1 MNTLDPYVA
10 DPEWHSYI
18 IWYFFLGGIAAG
30 SYAMFALA
38 NLFGDED
45 DRRGLRAAEY
55 LALPLLS
62 VCGLLL
68 IIDLNRP
75 ERFWHMLIQ
84 SRTFWP
90 MFKWWSPMSVGSW
103 GLSLFGG
110 FAAWSFFGV
119 MAEDGWISL
128 GPLQGLVCRIRKG
141 WLGRALAVG
150 GSLAAFFV
158 GSYTGVLLAATNQPT
173 WSETPWLGSLFLAS
187 AASTG
192 IAAIL
197 LTSRHLLRDVP
208 HSVLGRLERLDRWAI
223 GLELLLIGTYFGS
236 LGSPTLEAVSHW
248 PGVLVPAF
256 VVPVGLLSP
265 VLLHRIRW
273 EGKVT
278 LASIL
283 VLLGGF
289 ALRFAVVGMP
299 GPFLHGS
306 R

>member
-1 MNTLDPYVA
+1 MTTLDPYVA
-10 DPEWHSYI
+10 DPEWYSYI

-55 LALPLLS
+55 LALPLIS
-62 VCGLLL
+62 VCGFLL

-110 FAAWSFFGV
+110 FAAWSFLGALV
-119 MAEDGWISL
+119 EDGRISL
-128 GPLQGLVCRIRKG
+128 GRWNDLIIRIRKG
-141 WLGRALAVG
+141 HIGRALAIG

-192 IAAIL
+192 IASIL
-197 LTSRHLLRDVP
+197 LMSEHVLKDVP
-208 HSVLGRLERLDRWAI
+208 HPVLARLERLDRWAI
-223 GLELLLIGTYFGS
+223 GLELLLLGTYFGS
-236 LGSPTLEAVSHW
+236 LGSPTIEAISHW

-256 VVPVGLLSP
+256 VVPVGLVAPLFI
-265 VLLHRIRW
+265 HRLRW
-273 EGKVT
+273 GGSVS
-278 LASIL
+278 LASL
-283 VLLGGF
+283 MVLLGGF
-289 ALRFAVVGMP
+289 ALRFAIVGMP
-299 GPFLHGS
+299 EPFLHAA